1 MKRVFKFK
9 KGTITNW
16 DEPMINWLQ
25 KYLSS
30 GANENFYYTFY
41 KNWKVTIEISEVKT

>member
-9 KGTITNW
+9 KGTITDW
-16 DEPMINWLQ
+16 DEPMINLLQ

-30 GANENFYYTFY
+30 GANENFYYIFY